1 MAKKQTNTKNKN
13 NTTVSVDEL
22 LARRG
27 ALEDFSKFYSEMF
40 NTTFEIEKIKP
51 SDITT
56 IMEGDGDEYEKY
68 GRLIYISCPYF
79 RQKELQN
86 KLGVEN
92 PYDVVEALYGDNYA
106 EFYMFGNF
114 ILKRYGFTGDRLQR
128 VKK

>member
-1 MAKKQTNTKNKN
+1 MTKKNETKKTKKN
-13 NTTVSVDEL
+13 TVSVDEL
-22 LARRG
+22 LARKN
-27 ALEDFSKFYSEMF
+27 AIEDFSAFHSEMF
-40 NTTFEIEKIKP
+40 NTDFEIEKIKA

-56 IMEGDGDEYEKY
+56 IMETDGDEYEKY

-92 PYDVVEALYGDNYA
+92 PYDVAEALYGDNYA
-106 EFYMFGNF
+106 EFYEFGNF
-114 ILKRYGFTGDRLQR
+114 ILRRYGFTVDRINR